1 MLGVVVWSDAVTA
14 GAVIWCDDHAQL
26 AYLRGRENCQCTKS
40 WPEVGDLVQFS
51 LRKKSGSR
59 FARAVRVL
67 AEAVLPQ
74 IPKDLVNAAS
84 IPATPLRAAP
94 HLRRVG

>member
-1 MLGVVVWSDAVTA
+1 
-14 GAVIWCDDHAQL
+14 VIWCDDHAQL
-26 AYLRGRENCQCTKS
+26 AYLRGRENCQYALT
-40 WPEVGDLVQFS
+40 WPQVGDLVQFS
-51 LRKKSGSR
+51 VCQNTGTR

-74 IPKDLVNAAS
+74 LPKDLVAAAS
-84 IPATPLRAAP
+84 APLPPARAVP